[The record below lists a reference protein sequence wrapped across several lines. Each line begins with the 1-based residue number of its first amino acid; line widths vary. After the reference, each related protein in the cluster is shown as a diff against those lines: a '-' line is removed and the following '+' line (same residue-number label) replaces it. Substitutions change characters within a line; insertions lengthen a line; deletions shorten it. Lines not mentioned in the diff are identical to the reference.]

1 MVEFMLILII
11 SATKMVIGL
20 FQSKLNLAQVFI
32 LDSIR
37 SNNMTN
43 LGNLLNT
50 EREKRF

>member
-1 MVEFMLILII
+1 
-11 SATKMVIGL
+11 MVIGF
-20 FQSKLNLAQVFI
+20 FQSKSNLAQVFI

-50 EREKRF
+50 EREKRQENEVKEIFFF